1 MWCLIEPLGTQLM
14 REPACM
20 TIFKQP
26 ILDEIFP
33 SSLADRFFA
42 ALLGDASEGAY
53 DITLTYA
60 GETDDQIDFEF
71 QLKQRP
77 GKCLACNLTYGLP
90 EVFMRHPVIDVAGV
104 VRQID
109 SRMVNGKQC
118 GKWTLGRTREVSRDM
133 HVLPLTVKLTRGKPL
148 DSG

>member
-1 MWCLIEPLGTQLM
+1 MQTPSCK
-14 REPACM
+14 

-33 SSLADRFFA
+33 STRTDRFFD

-60 GETDDQIDFEF
+60 GESADQIDFEF
-71 QLKQRP
+71 KLKRRP

-109 SRMVNGKQC
+109 SRMINGKQC
-118 GKWTLGRTREVSRDM
+118 GEWTLGRTREVSRDM
-133 HVLPLTVKLTRGKPL
+133 HVLPLTVKLTPGK
-148 DSG
+148 S

>member
-1 MWCLIEPLGTQLM
+1 MQTPSCK
-14 REPACM
+14 

-33 SSLADRFFA
+33 STRTDRFFD

-53 DITLTYA
+53 DITLAYA
-60 GETDDQIDFEF
+60 GESADRIDFEF
-71 QLKQRP
+71 KLKRRP

-109 SRMVNGKQC
+109 SRMINGKQC
-118 GKWTLGRTREVSRDM
+118 GEWTLGRTREVSRDM
-133 HVLPLTVKLTRGKPL
+133 HVLPLTVKLTPGKP
-148 DSG
+148 

>member
-1 MWCLIEPLGTQLM
+1 MHTPSCK
-14 REPACM
+14 

-33 SSLADRFFA
+33 SNRADRFFA

-90 EVFMRHPVIDVAGV
+90 EVFMRHPIIDVAGV

-109 SRMVNGKQC
+109 ARMINGKKC
-118 GKWTLGRTREVSRDM
+118 SEWALGRTQEVSRDM
-133 HVLPLTVKLTRGKPL
+133 HVLPLTVKLSTGKPL
-148 DSG
+148 DAG

>member
-1 MWCLIEPLGTQLM
+1 MHTPSS
-14 REPACM
+14 R
-20 TIFKQP
+20 TIFDQR

-33 SSLADRFFA
+33 SSRADRFFA

-53 DITLTYA
+53 DITLAFA

-109 SRMVNGKQC
+109 SRMINGQQC
-118 GKWTLGRTREVSRDM
+118 GEWTLGRTREISRAM
-133 HVLPLTVKLTRGKPL
+133 HVLPLTVKLNPGKPL
-148 DSG
+148 DHM

>member
-1 MWCLIEPLGTQLM
+1 MQTPSCK
-14 REPACM
+14 
-20 TIFKQP
+20 TIFKQSL
-26 ILDEIFP
+26 LDDIFP
-33 SSLADRFFA
+33 PSRADRFFA

-53 DITLTYA
+53 DITLAFA

-71 QLKQRP
+71 KLKQRP

-109 SRMVNGKQC
+109 SRMIDGKQC
-118 GKWTLGRTREVSRDM
+118 GEWTLGRTREVSRDM
-133 HVLPLTVKLTRGKPL
+133 HVLPLTVKLTPGKPL
-148 DSG
+148 AG

>member
-1 MWCLIEPLGTQLM
+1 MQKPSCK
-14 REPACM
+14 
-20 TIFKQP
+20 TIFRQR

-33 SSLADRFFA
+33 SSRADRFFA
-42 ALLGDASEGAY
+42 ALFGDASEGAY
-53 DITLTYA
+53 DISLAYA
-60 GETDDQIDFEF
+60 GEKEDQIDFEF

-109 SRMVNGKQC
+109 SRMNNGKKC
-118 GKWTLGRTREVSRDM
+118 AEWTLGRTREVSRAI
-133 HVLPLTVKLTRGKPL
+133 HVLPLTVKLTPGKSI
-148 DSG
+148 DSE